1 MVFSFTRAVPL
12 FCILQ
17 LVKNMLLQ
25 LDGSQFPSPPG
36 LDAPFSRNIE
46 EGSPRVGLISTHS
59 PEASSGVKTSG
70 TGHRPAASY
79 SNARKRAYRRARRRA
94 EISGGTIYRGGWRT
108 AHGLQTTY
116 RGCTLPVVRPVVAQ
130 SRQRPA
136 HRLRVMT
143 YNIGGFSGETYAVF
157 CRWLTTQIDII
168 MVQETHWGL
177 GRNEGRWQVGSW
189 TVVSP
194 DPQCRYAGVAT
205 FCLKPHCRGCS
216 DRLQYMLAWTHP
228 PRQV

>member
-1 MVFSFTRAVPL
+1 MQTHGVFPHEGCAL

-17 LVKNMLLQ
+17 LGKNMLLQ

-46 EGSPRVGLISTHS
+46 EGNSERDTVQPLPTVT
-59 PEASSGVKTSG
+59 
-70 TGHRPAASY
+70 
-79 SNARKRAYRRARRRA
+79 RANERIDVLEGEQRFPVAPFT
-94 EISGGTIYRGGWRT
+94 EVSGGRHMSCKPRIG
-108 AHGLQTTY
+108 AAP
-116 RGCTLPVVRPVVAQ
+116 LPVVRPVVAQ

-143 YNIGGFSGETYAVF
+143 YNIGGFLGETYAVF
-157 CRWLTTQIDII
+157 CRWLTTQTDFDII
-168 MVQETHWGL
+168 TVQETHRGR

-194 DPQCRYAGVAT
+194 RSSMQV
-205 FCLKPHCRGCS
+205 RGS
-216 DRLQYMLAWTHP
+216 SHFLSQTALQRML
-228 PRQV
+228 R